1 MQDALDLSHY
11 RMHEQATVGCN
22 YHGTL
27 KNDPSAVV
35 AVTGCLNKPGDKME
49 VTLISKNNINKMF
62 EVDFDGSAEIIKNP
76 FAEGAQ
82 SGALKARDDGWHEE
96 GGDEEK
102 NDEEENAAHNVRTT
116 SIPSKLKATI
126 QFGYEAG
133 MKEALGGEDFDAWVQ
148 TVMVH
153 ARSEWA
159 LANVQRGLHC
169 HQPSAHQVPQQGG
182 MPAPLRTLKN
192 EIGKVSVTDRE
203 SHVLCRT
210 TSASLA
216 CVSAPARRSFVA
228 MEMLR
233 LSIFS

>member
-1 MQDALDLSHY
+1 MQDALDLSHF

-62 EVDFDGSAEIIKNP
+62 EVDFDGNAEIIKNP

-82 SGALKARDDGWHEE
+82 SGALKTRDDGWHEE

-126 QFGYEAG
+126 QFGYEDG

-153 ARSEWA
+153 TQTHYRHAESLGPTIVTCLHGGLPQAVAVLLELPLSEFFA
-159 LANVQRGLHC
+159 L
-169 HQPSAHQVPQQGG
+169 
-182 MPAPLRTLKN
+182 
-192 EIGKVSVTDRE
+192 
-203 SHVLCRT
+203 
-210 TSASLA
+210 
-216 CVSAPARRSFVA
+216 
-228 MEMLR
+228 
-233 LSIFS
+233 